1 MNTTGTVDR
10 ARPVCTANAKESIWG
25 AVDETTF
32 RTHLVEL
39 EQLTNAVPVA
49 PQVFSANSWLQRDD
63 VSDTLKHGN
72 YYTLQLH
79 EEQRLADD
87 FAALASVDQGAQSV
101 SAACVEEQMCDS
113 GSRRITIRLA
123 AVDAQIDGASERVL
137 RRVCDDLAG
146 HATNVISAAEL
157 SSASGSVSASTSSDD
172 NGIDA
177 NTAIC
182 CSRLFDHIVRLHSR
196 RVLAR
201 LRSSKWEKPQF
212 LSRTHK
218 KPLRQDLPNLLH
230 RVQFLF
236 TKKESSTRK
245 QVEAEIS
252 ALAAVY
258 EEFETTPDTSAS
270 DTVDMDSQAIA
281 GEQEGETEI
290 SRIKSL
296 IQQSYQFCKS
306 PHVRIYTQRLEAAT
320 CASASARSSDPT
332 KPAKRVTP
340 QMSSALKTLHQIEKI
355 AAYYRIARSLVDL
368 ATRYPKL
375 FVNGLSLVSLRP
387 YASVPSNI
395 SYEPWAKSTHVH
407 AEVQLA
413 VYYDMVQEEARN
425 SSDTGSPRV
434 STPTPT
440 TIITTTEPT
449 TLAPRTIG
457 ASKYLCFLCHLFLTL
472 HGSFF
477 PATTHG
483 RLYDQWTIPDL
494 CEYSPEVRLR
504 YREIIAAMDRHVCKR
519 TEEVTATAVQSQ
531 TRSQEPTALDGHTNA
546 TTGRAKGRGDG
557 AVWKWRAEPM
567 TSRENLILGDEE

>member
-63 VSDTLKHGN
+63 VPDTLKHGN

-87 FAALASVDQGAQSV
+87 FAVLAAVDQGAQSV
-101 SAACVEEQMCDS
+101 SAACVEEQICSS
-113 GSRRITIRLA
+113 GSHRITIRLA
-123 AVDAQIDGASERVL
+123 AVDAQIDGATETVL

-146 HATNVISAAEL
+146 HATNVISAVE
-157 SSASGSVSASTSSDD
+157 SNSASGSASASTSSDD

-177 NTAIC
+177 NTAI

-218 KPLRQDLPNLLH
+218 KPLWQDLPNLLH

-258 EEFETTPDTSAS
+258 EEFETTPETTS
-270 DTVDMDSQAIA
+270 DTVDKDSQAIA

-290 SRIKSL
+290 SRVKSL

-320 CASASARSSDPT
+320 CASASARPSDPT

-368 ATRYPKL
+368 ATRHSKL
-375 FVNGLSLVSLRP
+375 FVNGLGLVSLQP

-413 VYYDMVQEEARN
+413 VYYDMVQEEAEN
-425 SSDTGSPRV
+425 SSNTSSPRV
-434 STPTPT
+434 STT
-440 TIITTTEPT
+440 TQTTTTEPT
-449 TLAPRTIG
+449 TLTPRTIG
-457 ASKYLCFLCHLFLTL
+457 ASKHLCFLCHLFLTL

-494 CEYSPEVRLR
+494 CEYSPEVRQR
-504 YREIIAAMDRHVCKR
+504 YREIIAAMDRHVCKS

-531 TRSQEPTALDGHTNA
+531 AQSRESTTLDGRTNA
-546 TTGRAKGRGDG
+546 ITGRAKGRGDG